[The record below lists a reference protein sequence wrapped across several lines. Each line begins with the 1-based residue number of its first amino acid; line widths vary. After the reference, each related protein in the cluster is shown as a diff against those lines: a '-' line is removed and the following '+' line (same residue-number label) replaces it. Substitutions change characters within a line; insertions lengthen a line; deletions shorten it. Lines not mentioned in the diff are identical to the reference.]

1 MNEDESKSE
10 KENHGI
16 LTIKDSELL
25 VTGLDSPGQSNLK
38 MKQMNLKMKT
48 DLLPLSSIT

>member
-1 MNEDESKSE
+1 MKMSRNLKKKTTVS
-10 KENHGI
+10 
-16 LTIKDSELL
+16 TIKDSELL